1 MNALLEKAFAEI
13 ARLPEP
19 AQETIASLIVDAIE
33 ADREW
38 DGRFAKSQ
46 DQLGELV
53 RRARSEAAQGD
64 VLAAP
69 PHPSQETRLRRRRP
83 AGPRRGGAAPGIG
96 RLSRRALRRRAASWF
111 KASTPTEKAIAA

>member
-19 AQETIASLIVDAIE
+19 AQETIASLILDEIE
-33 ADREW
+33 AERKW

-64 VLAAP
+64 VLAASP
-69 PHPSQETRLRRRRP
+69 RRTRL
-83 AGPRRGGAAPGIG
+83 
-96 RLSRRALRRRAASWF
+96 
-111 KASTPTEKAIAA
+111 T